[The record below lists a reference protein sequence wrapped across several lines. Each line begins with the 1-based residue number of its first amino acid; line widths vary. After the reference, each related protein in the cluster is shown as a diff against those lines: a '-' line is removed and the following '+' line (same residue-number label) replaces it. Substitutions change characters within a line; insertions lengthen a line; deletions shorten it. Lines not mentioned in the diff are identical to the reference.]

1 MEKSSAVSNC
11 HCILLPAHPKGGTGR
26 IGMEHGPT
34 VLYCCYILAP
44 HYIREEPVSS
54 LTIQLKSPTSP
65 KSHPSPTSGICGEA
79 TPECEGQQGI
89 HITALVLSS

>member
-54 LTIQLKSPTSP
+54 LIIQLKSPTSQ
-65 KSHPSPTSGICGEA
+65 KSHPSPTSDICSEA
-79 TPECEGQQGI
+79 TSECEGQQGI